1 MKRTAVVVINFR
13 TPQLTIDCLETLV
26 DEIDPSQDLVVVV
39 DNDSGDD
46 SFSRLESHIQQQG
59 WQAWVNL
66 IASGHNGGF
75 SFGNNV
81 GIESVEAKYYL
92 LLNSDTLVR
101 PGALEAMRVAI
112 QQRPDIGLVGP
123 RLEWKDGTAQISCF
137 RYRSPAGELVTAAS
151 TAPVTRLLQKY
162 VVSMPVSDEPIEP
175 PWASFACILIRRE
188 VIEQV
193 GLMDDDYFMYFEDID
208 YCRRAGKK
216 GWRVLY
222 EPGARV
228 VHLRGGSSN
237 VKDAISERKRPPRF
251 YYESRARYFAKFY
264 GRTGLWFTNLMWAM
278 GRTIE
283 LARVVCTG
291 RTPLTCQKESIDN
304 WIGAWNPLRAKVSNS
319 KAPAKN

>member
-46 SFSRLESHIQQQG
+46 SLARIDSHILQQG
-59 WQAWVNL
+59 WQTWVKL
-66 IASGHNGGF
+66 LPSGRNGGF

-81 GIESVEAKYYL
+81 GIESVEAKFYL

-101 PGALEAMRVAI
+101 PGALEAMRQAM
-112 QQRPDIGLVGP
+112 QQRDDVGLVGP
-123 RLEWKDGTAQISCF
+123 RLEWQDGTAQISCF
-137 RYRSPAGELVTAAS
+137 RYRSPASELIVAAS
-151 TAPVTRLLQKY
+151 SAPVTRLFRKY
-162 VVSMPVSDEPIEP
+162 EVPLRVSDEQIEP
-175 PWASFACILIRRE
+175 PWASFACILIRRD

-193 GLMDDDYFMYFEDID
+193 GLMDDGYFMYFEDID
-208 YCRRAGKK
+208 YCRRARKR
-216 GWRVLY
+216 GWKVLY
-222 EPGARV
+222 EPSARV

-237 VKDAISERKRPPRF
+237 VKDAIAERKRPPRF

-264 GRTGLWFTNLMWAM
+264 GRTGLWFTNLLWAA

-283 LARVVCTG
+283 LARVVITG
-291 RTPLTCQKESIDN
+291 RVQQTCQKESIDN
-304 WIGAWNPLRAKVSNS
+304 WIDAWNPLRPKMSRSNESS
-319 KAPAKN
+319 KT